1 MAATAKLKKPDAA
14 TVRARVL
21 SDFDTYGLK
30 AGQIFEGEKSVT
42 DELAAL
48 GVVDVHPDAVAYAES
63 EGAEVVTQP
72 TAEPAA
78 E

>member
-1 MAATAKLKKPDAA
+1 MAATAKTKKSDAA

-21 SDFDTYGLK
+21 SDFDTYAIK
-30 AGQIFEGEKSVT
+30 AGQIFEGEKSVV

-48 GVVDVHPDAVAYAES
+48 GVVDPHAEALAYAEG
-63 EGAEVVTQP
+63 EGAEVVVQP
-72 TAEPAA
+72 TEAAA